1 MENISKYK
9 INLMK
14 KEIMFVT
21 LTMFTLDFIKSTVYD
36 KNLLKVNRQENR
48 TQKYKHK
55 SFFRLIQS
63 DGAIGFSSTLLNG
76 TSELHLFMSQ

>member
-55 SFFRLIQS
+55 SFFRLIRCV
-63 DGAIGFSSTLLNG
+63 GAIGFSSTFLNG